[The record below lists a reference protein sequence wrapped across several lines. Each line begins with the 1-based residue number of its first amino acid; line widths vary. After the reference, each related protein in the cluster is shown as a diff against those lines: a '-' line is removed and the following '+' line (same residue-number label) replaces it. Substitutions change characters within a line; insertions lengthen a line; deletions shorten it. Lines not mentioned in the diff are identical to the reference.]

1 VRDVSG
7 RESEMSIVYLRKEL
21 HHASSSFALA
31 KGKGNQTFVVSE
43 TGGMLREMRD
53 EEEKRWH
60 GWEIIV
66 SLCVTTITSSCTD

>member
-1 VRDVSG
+1 
-7 RESEMSIVYLRKEL
+7 MYLRKEL

-43 TGGMLREMRD
+43 TGGMPRETRD

-66 SLCVTTITSSCTD
+66 GLRVTTITSSYTD